1 VGRLVFLS
9 QHIGDLETEEAMNAF
24 ERVIADFQR
33 LYDVQPV
40 AIAHDLHPDYLST
53 RWALA
58 RAGGTADGGG
68 EDGRDLAGAARGAA
82 PRLIGVQHHHAHF
95 VSCLAENGVE
105 GRALGVTWDGTGYG
119 TDGTVWGGE
128 FLLGDAAGFERVAHL
143 RPFLLPGGEAAV
155 REPRRAALGLL
166 WEAQGEAALARLGRG
181 ATGLFDETELRVVGR
196 MLKQGLN
203 SPVTTSMGRLF
214 DAVAALVGLHPS
226 VTFEGEAAMALE
238 WLADPAERGAYP
250 VDLLPGT
257 APAGV
262 RPPIVLDWGP
272 LLDAV
277 LEDVRRGVPRGVIS
291 ARFHN
296 GLVCAA
302 VAVAGAVGEERV
314 ALSGGCFQNRLLTER
329 LAAALELAGHTVL
342 QHALVPPN
350 DGGVS
355 LGQIVVAAA
364 QLGIERKD

>member
-1 VGRLVFLS
+1 
-9 QHIGDLETEEAMNAF
+9 
-24 ERVIADFQR
+24 
-33 LYDVQPV
+33 V

-58 RAGGTADGGG
+58 HGGASG
-68 EDGRDLAGAARGAA
+68 A
-82 PRLIGVQHHHAHF
+82 PRLIGVQHHHAHL

-105 GRALGVTWDGTGYG
+105 GRALGMTWDGTGYG

-143 RPFLLPGGEAAV
+143 RPFRLPGGEAAV

-166 WEAQGEAALARLGRG
+166 REAHGEAALDGSGPGLE
-181 ATGLFDETELRVVGR
+181 GLFDDTELKVIGR
-196 MLKQGLN
+196 MLDRDLN
-203 SPVTTSMGRLF
+203 CPVTTSMGRLF
-214 DAVAALVGLHPS
+214 DAVAALVGLHPT
-226 VTFEGEAAMALE
+226 VTFEGQAAMALE

-250 VDLLPGT
+250 VDSLPG
-257 APAGV
+257 PVSAGARSPLV
-262 RPPIVLDWGP
+262 MDWGP
-272 LLDAV
+272 LLEAV
-277 LEDVRRGVPRGVIS
+277 LEDVRRGVSRSLIS

-296 GLVCAA
+296 GLVRAA

-329 LAAALELAGHTVL
+329 LAAALERAGHTVL
-342 QHALVPPN
+342 LHALVPPN

-355 LGQIVVAAA
+355 LGQVVVAAA
-364 QLGIERKD
+364 QLGTERGD